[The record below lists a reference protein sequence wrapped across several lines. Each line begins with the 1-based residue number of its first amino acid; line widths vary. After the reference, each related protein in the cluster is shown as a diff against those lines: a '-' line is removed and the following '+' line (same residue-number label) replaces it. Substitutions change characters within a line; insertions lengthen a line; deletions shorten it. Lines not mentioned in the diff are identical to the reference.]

1 MGTQTQNVTMLLPLP
16 HLGQLALLDRV
27 VVREAI
33 VFLINAS
40 VAYVWLLLSPVRPA
54 SPVFVIMFSSIPL
67 FISPSISLTI
77 SIYLS
82 HYLSLSYY
90 ISIHYSA
97 PSFSLLFKAQSA
109 HRKVLANIPILQ
121 GMFCLSARSWMSL
134 AHPHATVILDT
145 VVLTV
150 L

>member
-82 HYLSLSYY
+82 HYLSLSLI
-90 ISIHYSA
+90 ISPSITLRLPFRYFSRLNLLTERCLQIFRSFRECSACLLDLGCHLHIHMQ
-97 PSFSLLFKAQSA
+97 LL
-109 HRKVLANIPILQ
+109 
-121 GMFCLSARSWMSL
+121 SW
-134 AHPHATVILDT
+134 IRWC
-145 VVLTV
+145 
-150 L
+150 